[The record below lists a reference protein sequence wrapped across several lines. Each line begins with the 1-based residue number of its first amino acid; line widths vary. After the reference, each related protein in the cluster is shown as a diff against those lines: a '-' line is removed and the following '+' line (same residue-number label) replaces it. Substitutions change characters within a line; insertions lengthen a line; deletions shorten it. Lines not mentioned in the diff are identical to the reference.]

1 MVTFLLPSEIVCL
14 CPFQDIA
21 QSESYWTIAL
31 VLNISKLFEWRLL
44 LQFSHYFCTSNL
56 QFGFKSGMSTSLCTG
71 TIKNIVARYMYRN
84 TPVFACFLDAS
95 KAFHLVNHDLLFQL
109 LLDRGLPVCVARLL
123 RNWYTDQKLSARWN
137 SHKSYSFSL

>member
-14 CPFQDIA
+14 CLFQDIA

-31 VLNISKLFEWRLL
+31 ALNISKLFEWCLL
-44 LQFSHYFCTSNL
+44 LQFSYYFCTSNL

-71 TIKNIVARYMYRN
+71 TIKNIVARYMHRN

-95 KAFHLVNHDLLFQL
+95 KALVPSKTLW
-109 LLDRGLPVCVARLL
+109 LDTCTEIRLCLPASWMPVKR
-123 RNWYTDQKLSARWN
+123 WYHQK
-137 SHKSYSFSL
+137 HCG